1 MEEEERTI
9 DKASVGAQ
17 HGAAAVSPAC
27 PLTDRCVHSTST
39 SRACTPAQQQQQQQ
53 QQQPIND
60 FAVLVPLLQR
70 TRPQRLPPPSF
81 AAAPAVPLPLWQRV
95 ALSALNARQSSTQT
109 QRKFGHIRL
118 NASRELTRYHVEL
131 QERAERQRQQQ
142 REARARAGERVSAAV
157 QKYWSRRGDGYQQLM
172 KVEFDV
178 IKHQHDLRKQEDLLR
193 ETEALTRKLLESFF
207 SVSNK
212 AAVRQKSSEEY
223 QEGQGESGAD
233 AGESSVAAP
242 TATSSTKGNA
252 PEASSGLSPRQVE
265 HDASADSL
273 CSSEKLANNNNN
285 NNSNNNNNKDDNAVS
300 SGSAFWA
307 KVGDD
312 DDVPIENAL
321 SLLDTEQGKR
331 PLRHYQRSSLRWM
344 VHLYE
349 NNLNGILADE
359 MGLGKTVQTIALL
372 CYFAEYRND
381 WGPHL
386 IVVPTT
392 VVLNWKAELDRW
404 APGLK
409 VLTYI
414 GSAKERHQLRKGWTS
429 EDAFHICVTSYN
441 LVVQDRKVFRR
452 RPWGFLVLDEAH
464 QVKNFMSTKWQ
475 SLFDLQAEYRLLLT
489 GTPLQN
495 SIMELWSLFHFLL
508 PFASAFRSNAEF
520 KEWFSN
526 PMDAMITGRSSLNED
541 IVRRLQAL
549 IRPFM
554 LRRLK
559 KDVESQLPTK
569 TEKVVLC
576 HLSRRQR
583 SLYDDYMQLADTRQ
597 KLRGGGA
604 GGVLSVL
611 LALRK
616 VCDHPDLFEER
627 PTVSPFVLSYEA
639 LIEQLVPRA
648 VLLQGNAATTTSQR
662 TSRFPCFYVD
672 DVNADNRAPFGECAA
687 CSENGGG
694 AWPGGVAT
702 HLFTASFL
710 AGSSALPWWAVQ
722 IQVDLPH
729 VSNAEDLAAFAERYN
744 PQAVWK
750 ESDLVLGRSHSR
762 KGGDRC
768 KPVLQRCH
776 AGSTLQAAFFD
787 VLHAAA
793 QSTVSRAHQTAAA
806 QRQRYHAVKC
816 ARYVH
821 VPQPCVLDLCQ
832 ARLSRSFPALC
843 PTITERAT
851 ALFPVVEKMCV
862 YVPAVLAAHPPRLRW
877 LLPVTNSVPFESL
890 DRTACA
896 ALIGDVAKRQDA
908 LLCGR
913 EPPRQTYDA
922 AFFLCELWPMQVRR
936 SFSFPDKR
944 LLIHDCGKL
953 QFLESALKEMRQE
966 GHRALIFTQFV
977 HMLNILERFLA
988 LVGVAYLR
996 LDGGTKAELRQ
1007 QLVDRFNADT
1017 RVTCMILS
1025 TRSGGVGLNLTGA
1038 DTVIFYDSDWN
1049 PTMDLQAQDRCHRI
1063 GQTRPVTIYRIISEH
1078 TVEESILRKAR
1089 ERKKLNNVVI
1099 RGGQFHTI
1107 AGVSEQYDDSAA
1119 AFAALSDPVN
1129 LRSFFHDLDEDAT
1142 IEAAPAAEAT
1152 TTLPS
1157 ASAPT
1162 TATAGVAL
1170 AGFSMLEEMANVE
1183 DEEDRVAGQE
1193 FQREIAEREAQE
1205 AAGESDDDGGDDD
1218 TGRAQKRIRHDP
1230 EGQYPGVPHPT
1241 GDQRTLVANADGGD
1255 GSSLAAA
1262 AWKRKG
1268 VNTLCNALLYSGSE
1282 ARQGGEVTQ
1291 DRAEASTTANVD
1303 SDPSE
1308 AHKVVRFAVR
1318 KRQHEIIRKSALP
1331 VDQLL
1336 TLQYGRCQRQDA
1348 EERYDALVESY
1359 TARMDEMDE
1368 VGSRADDEDEEN
1380 EQNARLPRFHSV
1392 INLRAA

>member
-1 MEEEERTI
+1 MMEGHEQARTTPY
-9 DKASVGAQ
+9 VGV
-17 HGAAAVSPAC
+17 HTTAAATPFLHPPVDLGPCAAVALGSSP
-27 PLTDRCVHSTST
+27 VKKVG
-39 SRACTPAQQQQQQQ
+39 
-53 QQQPIND
+53 D
-60 FAVLVPLLQR
+60 FSVLVPLLQR
-70 TRPQRLPPPSF
+70 SRSQRFPPPSF
-81 AAAPAVPLPLWQRV
+81 ASAPAVPLPLWQRV
-95 ALSALNARQSSTQT
+95 ALSSLNARQASMQT
-109 QRKFGHIRL
+109 QRKFSHIRQ
-118 NASRELTRYHVEL
+118 NISRELTRYHVEL

-142 REARARAGERVSAAV
+142 REARARVGGRVAAGV
-157 QKYWSRRGDGYQQLM
+157 QKYWSRRGEGFQQLM

-178 IKHQHDLRKQEDLLR
+178 VKHLHDRRKQEDLLR
-193 ETEALTRKLLESFF
+193 ETETLTRKLLQSFF
-207 SVSNK
+207 HASNK
-212 AAVRQKSSEEY
+212 TSTSASLPKEA
-223 QEGQGESGAD
+223 SGAVSPALASPVSASEKELHRGAQESTLRGSHQVPSRGGDGTRD
-233 AGESSVAAP
+233 ALS
-242 TATSSTKGNA
+242 
-252 PEASSGLSPRQVE
+252 SSGTIDDRG
-265 HDASADSL
+265 ASFWS
-273 CSSEKLANNNNN
+273 KLR
-285 NNSNNNNNKDDNAVS
+285 
-300 SGSAFWA
+300 
-307 KVGDD
+307 DD
-312 DDVPIENAL
+312 DDAPIENAL

-349 NNLNGILADE
+349 SNLNGILADE

-441 LVVQDRKVFRR
+441 LIVQDRKVFRR

-464 QVKNFMSTKWQ
+464 QVKNFMSLKWQ

-616 VCDHPDLFEER
+616 VCDHPDLFEHR
-627 PTVSPFVLSYEA
+627 PTISPFVLGYEA
-639 LIEQLVPRA
+639 LIEQTVPRSI
-648 VLLQGNAATTTSQR
+648 LLQGNSTTATRESG
-662 TSRFPCFYVD
+662 FPRFYVD
-672 DVNADNRAPFGECAA
+672 DVNLDHHARHRKAGEEGEAFVVRDA
-687 CSENGGG
+687 WKNKERCSAN
-694 AWPGGVAT
+694 T
-702 HLFTASFL
+702 HLSPSTPLFFASCFL
-710 AGSSALPWWAVQ
+710 EWCSPLPWWAAQARVNH
-722 IQVDLPH
+722 PF
-729 VSNAEDLAAFAERYN
+729 VSNAQELTAFAERLKLPAAWKTTN
-744 PQAVWK
+744 DALSPLSLSTNRTADRGGVGPQQC
-750 ESDLVLGRSHSR
+750 D
-762 KGGDRC
+762 
-768 KPVLQRCH
+768 
-776 AGSTLQAAFFD
+776 GSTL
-787 VLHAAA
+787 HAAYLA
-793 QSTVSRAHQTAAA
+793 VLKAAACTSASRARCTATA
-806 QRQRYHAVKC
+806 QRQRYHAMQC
-816 ARYVH
+816 ARIVYV
-821 VPQPCVLDLCQ
+821 PRLCVLDLCQ
-832 ARLSRSFPALC
+832 THLARNFPALC
-843 PTITERAT
+843 PTIADRAA
-851 ALFPVVEKMCV
+851 ALFPLVEKMCV
-862 YVPAVLAAHPPRLRW
+862 YVPAVLAPRAPRLRW
-877 LLPVTNSVPFESL
+877 LLPVTNTAPYESL
-890 DRTACA
+890 DRTTCA
-896 ALIGDVAKRQDA
+896 ALIGAVAKRQDA
-908 LLCGR
+908 LLCGC

-922 AFFLCELWPMQVRR
+922 SFFLRELWPMHVRR

-966 GHRALIFTQFV
+966 GHRVLIFTQFV

-996 LDGGTKAELRQ
+996 LDGATKAEVRQ
-1007 QLVDRFNADT
+1007 QLVDRFNADA

-1063 GQTRPVTIYRIISEH
+1063 GQTRPVTIYRLISEH
-1078 TVEESILRKAR
+1078 TVEESILQKAR

-1142 IEAAPAAEAT
+1142 VEDAGPAPPVTSPNTGGAF
-1152 TTLPS
+1152 S
-1157 ASAPT
+1157 AS
-1162 TATAGVAL
+1162 GCSV
-1170 AGFSMLEEMANVE
+1170 LEEMANVE
-1183 DEEDRVAGQE
+1183 DEEDRAAGLE
-1193 FQREIAEREAQE
+1193 LEREIAEREAQE
-1205 AAGESDDDGGDDD
+1205 AASGESDDD
-1218 TGRAQKRIRHDP
+1218 
-1230 EGQYPGVPHPT
+1230 
-1241 GDQRTLVANADGGD
+1241 D
-1255 GSSLAAA
+1255 GSVDSDGQERKRVRLSREGVCASTPHNTGEQQGPAFAMDSAAA
-1262 AWKRKG
+1262 AALWRRKG
-1268 VNTLCNALLYSGSE
+1268 PNTLRDIYFSNGTRASVTGSATATAGVSTVENAS
-1282 ARQGGEVTQ
+1282 ATA
-1291 DRAEASTTANVD
+1291 DDAELNAAPGAD
-1303 SDPSE
+1303 
-1308 AHKVVRFAVR
+1308 VVRLAVR
-1318 KRQHEIIRKSALP
+1318 KRQREMVRKAVLP
-1331 VDQLL
+1331 VDQFL
-1336 TLQYGRCQRQDA
+1336 TLQYGRCQREDA
-1348 EERYDALVESY
+1348 ELRYEVLVETY
-1359 TARMDEMDE
+1359 TAQMDEM
-1368 VGSRADDEDEEN
+1368 GSQADDGDDDDDDDGMS
-1380 EQNARLPRFHSV
+1380 NARLPRF
-1392 INLRAA
+1392 RAEYRLGSASAH

>member
-1 MEEEERTI
+1 M
-9 DKASVGAQ
+9 
-17 HGAAAVSPAC
+17 
-27 PLTDRCVHSTST
+27 
-39 SRACTPAQQQQQQQ
+39 
-53 QQQPIND
+53 
-60 FAVLVPLLQR
+60 
-70 TRPQRLPPPSF
+70 
-81 AAAPAVPLPLWQRV
+81 
-95 ALSALNARQSSTQT
+95 QT
-109 QRKFGHIRL
+109 QRKFKHVRQ
-118 NASRELTRYHVEL
+118 NVSRELTRYHVEL

-142 REARARAGERVSAAV
+142 RESRARAGEKVAAAV
-157 QKYWSRRGDGYQQLM
+157 QRLWSRRGDAYQQLM

-178 IKHQHDLRKQEDLLR
+178 VKHQRDRQKQEDLLR

-207 SVSNK
+207 KASSRTGAASPSIKEDGEHGKGGAATHAAAAASTPVAKDEDAAVNVDGLGVGRRK
-212 AAVRQKSSEEY
+212 AARPPNA
-223 QEGQGESGAD
+223 GATLND
-233 AGESSVAAP
+233 
-242 TATSSTKGNA
+242 TSISDGGRN
-252 PEASSGLSPRQVE
+252 SSGDGKS
-265 HDASADSL
+265 
-273 CSSEKLANNNNN
+273 
-285 NNSNNNNNKDDNAVS
+285 
-300 SGSAFWA
+300 FWA

-312 DDVPIENAL
+312 DDAPIEDAL
-321 SLLDTEQGKR
+321 SLLDTEHGKR

-386 IVVPTT
+386 VVVPTT

-441 LVVQDRKVFRR
+441 LIVQDRKVFRR

-464 QVKNFMSTKWQ
+464 QVKNFMSIKWQ

-526 PMDAMITGRSSLNED
+526 PMDAMISGRSALNED

-583 SLYDDYMQLADTRQ
+583 FLYDDYMQLADTRQ

-627 PTVSPFVLSYEA
+627 PTVSPFVLGYEA
-639 LIEQLVPRA
+639 LVEQLVPRA
-648 VLLQGNAATTTSQR
+648 VLLNGNATLVTGR
-662 TSRFPCFYVD
+662 SRFPSFYVD
-672 DVNADNRAPFGECAA
+672 DVNADRTSSRRYEALLDVGEHGSVLGEGERSWAPAELDSPSCLLFSSPSCAES
-687 CSENGGG
+687 C
-694 AWPGGVAT
+694 AT
-702 HLFTASFL
+702 
-710 AGSSALPWWAVQ
+710 SSMPWWAAQ
-722 IQVDLPH
+722 LLVDLPN
-729 VSNAEDLAAFAERYN
+729 VSTAQEVDDFAERYN
-744 PQAVWK
+744 PSRILRWK
-750 ESDLVLGRSHSR
+750 GKTLEPFAMREKEDVVVSDSGAADV
-762 KGGDRC
+762 
-768 KPVLQRCH
+768 QRCD
-776 AGSTLQAAFFD
+776 ASTLQAAF
-787 VLHAAA
+787 LAALRTSVHTA
-793 QSTVSRAHQTAAA
+793 ACRARHTAAA
-806 QRQRYHAVKC
+806 QQQRYLAMQC
-816 ARYVH
+816 ARNVH
-821 VPQPCVLDLCQ
+821 VAEPCKLDLCQ
-832 ARLSRSFPALC
+832 TRLARNFPALC
-843 PTITERAT
+843 PTIADRVA
-851 ALFPVVEKMCV
+851 ALYPIVEKVCV
-862 YVPAVLAAHPPRLRW
+862 YVPAVLAPRAPRLRW
-877 LLPVTNSVPFESL
+877 LLPIAHTTPFKEL

-896 ALIGDVAKRQDA
+896 ALIGDVMKRQDA
-908 LLCGR
+908 YLCGR
-913 EPPRQTYDA
+913 EPPRQTYDGA
-922 AFFLCELWPMQVRR
+922 CFLHELWQIQVRR

-953 QFLESALKEMRQE
+953 QFLEAALKEMRQE

-977 HMLNILERFLA
+977 QMLNILERFLA
-988 LVGVAYLR
+988 LIGVTYLR
-996 LDGGTKAELRQ
+996 LDGATKAELRQ
-1007 QLVDRFNADT
+1007 QLVDRFNADA
-1017 RVTCMILS
+1017 RITCMILS

-1038 DTVIFYDSDWN
+1038 DTVVFYDSDWN

-1063 GQTRPVTIYRIISEH
+1063 GQTRPVTIYRLISEH
-1078 TVEESILRKAR
+1078 TVEESILQKAR

-1107 AGVSEQYDDSAA
+1107 ADVGEQYDDSAA

-1142 IEAAPAAEAT
+1142 VEAEAVAD
-1152 TTLPS
+1152 LASSVSPS
-1157 ASAPT
+1157 AK
-1162 TATAGVAL
+1162 AGVSAS
-1170 AGFSMLEEMANVE
+1170 GSFSMLAEMANVE

-1193 FQREIAEREAQE
+1193 FQREIAEWEAQE
-1205 AAGESDDDGGDDD
+1205 AAGDAGDIDDDGDRDNGVGVERKRARQDF
-1218 TGRAQKRIRHDP
+1218 TGVEHAATSEI
-1230 EGQYPGVPHPT
+1230 T
-1241 GDQRTLVANADGGD
+1241 
-1255 GSSLAAA
+1255 AA
-1262 AWKRKG
+1262 AWQRKG
-1268 VNTLCNALLYSGSE
+1268 ANTLRDAYLLPRGAAPHAYPARTDENAVE
-1282 ARQGGEVTQ
+1282 AVAG
-1291 DRAEASTTANVD
+1291 AAASTAV
-1303 SDPSE
+1303 S
-1308 AHKVVRFAVR
+1308 AAMVRLAVR
-1318 KRQHEIIRKSALP
+1318 KRQRELLRKATLP

-1336 TLQYGRCQRQDA
+1336 TLQYGRCQRDDA
-1348 EERYDALVESY
+1348 EERYDSLVETY
-1359 TARMDEMDE
+1359 TAQMNEL
-1368 VGSRADDEDEEN
+1368 SSQDDEDDDEDM
-1380 EQNARLPRFHSV
+1380 ADVRLPRFCAV
-1392 INLRAA
+1392 YRLGAA

>member
-1 MEEEERTI
+1 MEQLEEKSTI
-9 DKASVGAQ
+9 VSVAA
-17 HGAAAVSPAC
+17 HPAAAALPSLHPTSVYEAC
-27 PLTDRCVHSTST
+27 TAATV
-39 SRACTPAQQQQQQQ
+39 ANTPAQAAD
-53 QQQPIND
+53 D

-70 TRPQRLPPPSF
+70 ARTQRLPPPSF
-81 AAAPAVPLPLWQRV
+81 TSAPAVPLPLWQQV
-95 ALSALNARQSSTQT
+95 VLSSLNARKTTMQEQ
-109 QRKFGHIRL
+109 QKFKNIRQKV
-118 NASRELTRYHVEL
+118 SKELTRYHLEL

-142 REARARAGERVSAAV
+142 REARAQAGERVAAGV
-157 QKYWSRRGDGYQQLM
+157 RRFWSRRGDGYQQLM
-172 KVEFDV
+172 RVEFDV
-178 IKHQHDLRKQEDLLR
+178 VKHQHDRRKQEDLLR

-207 SVSNK
+207 NASNK
-212 AAVRQKSSEEY
+212 TAASASPLTDASPAAMTSPVNTTAKKVRGS
-223 QEGQGESGAD
+223 AD
-233 AGESSVAAP
+233 ALDPLESPDSAYHNG
-242 TATSSTKGNA
+242 SS
-252 PEASSGLSPRQVE
+252 
-265 HDASADSL
+265 
-273 CSSEKLANNNNN
+273 
-285 NNSNNNNNKDDNAVS
+285 
-300 SGSAFWA
+300 FWA
-307 KVGDD
+307 QVGDD
-312 DDVPIENAL
+312 DDVPIEHAL
-321 SLLDTEQGKR
+321 SLLDTDQGRR

-414 GSAKERHQLRKGWTS
+414 GGAKERHQLRKGWTS
-429 EDAFHICVTSYN
+429 EDAFHVCVTSYN

-464 QVKNFMSTKWQ
+464 QVKNFMSIKWQ

-576 HLSRRQR
+576 QLSRRQR

-627 PTVSPFVLSYEA
+627 PTVSPFVLGYEA
-639 LIEQLVPRA
+639 RVEQVVPRA
-648 VLLQGNAATTTSQR
+648 VLLHGNATMTTGE
-662 TSRFPCFYVD
+662 SRFPCFYVD
-672 DVNADNRAPFGECAA
+672 DVNEDDCACQYETAQEEENARCGARRRSNA
-687 CSENGGG
+687 C
-694 AWPGGVAT
+694 GVARA
-702 HLFTASFL
+702 HRNASSCLFFASL
-710 AGSSALPWWAVQ
+710 AGSSSMPWWAAQ
-722 IQVDLPH
+722 PLVDLPA
-729 VSNAEDLAAFAERYN
+729 VTNAQGLTNFAERFR
-744 PQAVWK
+744 PPVSWK
-750 ESDLVLGRSHSR
+750 GNTRFLSPLKANRGKVAGSGQPGPRQCD
-762 KGGDRC
+762 
-768 KPVLQRCH
+768 
-776 AGSTLQAAFFD
+776 GSTL
-787 VLHAAA
+787 HAAYLA
-793 QSTVSRAHQTAAA
+793 ALQASAGASASRAHRTAAA
-806 QRQRYHAVKC
+806 QRLRYHAMQC
-816 ARYVH
+816 ARNIH
-821 VPQPCVLDLCQ
+821 TPQPCELDLCQ
-832 ARLSRSFPALC
+832 TRLARNFPALC
-843 PTITERAT
+843 PNIADRAA

-862 YVPAVLAAHPPRLRW
+862 YVPAVLAPHAPRLRW
-877 LLPVTNSVPFESL
+877 LLPVTNTAPYESL

-896 ALIGDVAKRQDA
+896 TLIGAVAKRQDA
-908 LLCGR
+908 HLSGR
-913 EPPRQTYDA
+913 RPPRQTYDA
-922 AFFLCELWPMQVRR
+922 AFFLRELWAIQVRR

-953 QFLESALKEMRQE
+953 QFLEAALKEMRQE
-966 GHRALIFTQFV
+966 AHRALIFTQFV

-988 LVGVAYLR
+988 LIGVAYLR
-996 LDGGTKAELRQ
+996 LDGSTKAEVRQ
-1007 QLVDRFNADT
+1007 QLVDRFNADA

-1063 GQTRPVTIYRIISEH
+1063 GQTRPVTIYRLISEH

-1107 AGVSEQYDDSAA
+1107 AGVNEQFDDSAA

-1142 IEAAPAAEAT
+1142 VADADAT
-1152 TTLPS
+1152 STAGAT
-1157 ASAPT
+1157 PT
-1162 TATAGVAL
+1162 T
-1170 AGFSMLEEMANVE
+1170 GFSMLEEMANVE
-1183 DEEDRVAGQE
+1183 DEEDRMAGQE

-1205 AAGESDDDGGDDD
+1205 AAAGESDDDDEGRGGDPLQ
-1218 TGRAQKRIRHDP
+1218 GKRVWFDH
-1230 EGQYPGVPHPT
+1230 E
-1241 GDQRTLVANADGGD
+1241 GD
-1255 GSSLAAA
+1255 GVHTPRTAESQQASVAVVDSAAAAA
-1262 AWKRKG
+1262 AWRRKG
-1268 VNTLCNALLYSGSE
+1268 PNTLRDLYLWS
-1282 ARQGGEVTQ
+1282 RT
-1291 DRAEASTTANVD
+1291 EASRTDIVAATGNTHTPAQGAETD
-1303 SDPSE
+1303 
-1308 AHKVVRFAVR
+1308 KVVRLAVR
-1318 KRQHEIIRKSALP
+1318 KRQREMVRKAALP
-1331 VDQLL
+1331 VDQFV
-1336 TLQYGRCQRQDA
+1336 TLQYGRCQREDA
-1348 EERYDALVESY
+1348 EDRYDALVEAY
-1359 TARMDEMDE
+1359 TAQMDEMD
-1368 VGSRADDEDEEN
+1368 SHADDEDGDEEGASS
-1380 EQNARLPRFHSV
+1380 ARLPRF
-1392 INLRAA
+1392 RAVYRLGST